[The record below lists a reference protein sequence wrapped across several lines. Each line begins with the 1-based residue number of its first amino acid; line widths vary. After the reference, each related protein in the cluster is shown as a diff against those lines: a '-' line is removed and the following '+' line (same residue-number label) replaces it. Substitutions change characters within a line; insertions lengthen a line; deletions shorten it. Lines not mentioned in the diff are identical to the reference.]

1 MSHASL
7 LLSVGLPSVAG
18 ICNGITCLSGGFAQ
32 SRQTWVV
39 ALSLRNPT

>member
-1 MSHASL
+1 MSHVSL
-7 LLSVGLPSVAG
+7 LLSVGLPFVAG
-18 ICNGITCLSGGFAQ
+18 ILNGITCLSGAFAQ